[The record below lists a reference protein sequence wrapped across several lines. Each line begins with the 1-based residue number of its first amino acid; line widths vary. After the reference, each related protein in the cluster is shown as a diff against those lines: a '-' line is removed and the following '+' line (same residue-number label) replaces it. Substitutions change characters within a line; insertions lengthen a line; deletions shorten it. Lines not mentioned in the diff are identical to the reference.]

1 MQGAIE
7 FEIVDYSTG
16 YGDAFARLNCEWLD
30 KYFRVEPID
39 HEVLSDPQTS
49 IIDHGGVILYLVTSG
64 EAVGTVALKHQGG
77 GSYELTKMAVTSA
90 HKGKGYGQQLLS
102 AAIARFLN
110 LEGDLLYL
118 ESHSSLTV
126 ALALY
131 ESAGFR
137 HQPRP
142 RPSDYERSDVYMVYH
157 GNPAS

>member
-1 MQGAIE
+1 MPGAIE
-7 FEIVDYSTG
+7 VEIVDYSAD
-16 YGDAFARLNCEWLD
+16 YGDAFERLNSEWLD
-30 KYFRVEPID
+30 KYFRIEPID
-39 HEVLSDPQTS
+39 REVLSNPQTS
-49 IIDHGGVILYLVTSG
+49 IIDHGGVILYQVTRG
-64 EAVGTVALKHQGG
+64 EAVGTVALKHHGRG
-77 GSYELTKMAVTSA
+77 IFELTKMAVTST
-90 HKGKGYGQQLLS
+90 HQGKGYGQQLLS
-102 AAIARFLN
+102 AAIARFLD

-157 GNPAS
+157 GNQAS